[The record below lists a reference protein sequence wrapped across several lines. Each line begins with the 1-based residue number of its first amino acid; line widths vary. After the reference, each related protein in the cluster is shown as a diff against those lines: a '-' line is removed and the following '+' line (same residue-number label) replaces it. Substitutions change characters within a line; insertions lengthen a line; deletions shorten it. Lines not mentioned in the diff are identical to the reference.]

1 MADGLKYCELLGC
14 LPMRSMGVVVDHA
27 QGPVVE
33 VMIGMHLWP
42 TLPNVARSYVDLVTI
57 RRRIPEPVMELLR
70 CDGGWVVRRLRLFDG
85 WQAIWASVM
94 LLLPR

>member
-1 MADGLKYCELLGC
+1 MAD
-14 LPMRSMGVVVDHA
+14 VVDHA
-27 QGPVVE
+27 HDVE

-42 TLPNVARSYVDLVTI
+42 TLLSVERSYVDRATI
-57 RRRIPEPVMELLR
+57 HRRSPEPVMESLP
-70 CDGGWVVRRLRLFDG
+70 CDGGRDVRRLRLLDG